1 MRRPGRRSPLPSL
14 SSGMP
19 EPAAPGG
26 ELGAGVSSF
35 ARERGSEGNPSPSLG
50 GALPPLG
57 CADPKRRSPASEP
70 HLLASERRKR
80 VTELRSLVTC
90 VRLRGSERRSLA
102 SELHLL
108 ASERRKCVTELRSLI
123 TYARLRGSERRS
135 PASELHLL
143 ASERGKRATE
153 LRSPHGGMAQP
164 RIRAKRVEEGLERSC
179 TESSRLGLDAVQER
193 QRPGQWFG
201 RSRTNRAGWTGLEI
215 PRTSIMLHHDVTD
228 RAKTARTR
236 CTPVAPRIKAKKAR
250 VVT

>member
-108 ASERRKCVTELRSLI
+108 ASERRKRPTE
-123 TYARLRGSERRS
+123 
-135 PASELHLL
+135 P
-143 ASERGKRATE
+143 
-153 LRSPHGGMAQP
+153 RSPHGRHGEP
-164 RIRAKRVEEGLERSC
+164 RIRAKRANPHWKMEPASPRLVRNQARLAFPSPPGAEDCGRARDTRLVRLRTPAKRSAGRVSSGRIGCERPC
-179 TESSRLGLDAVQER
+179 RR
-193 QRPGQWFG
+193 R
-201 RSRTNRAGWTGLEI
+201 
-215 PRTSIMLHHDVTD
+215 
-228 RAKTARTR
+228 
-236 CTPVAPRIKAKKAR
+236 
-250 VVT
+250 